1 MACIRTTIIGSIPRI
16 DLKRDPDSLAHTKS
30 LSGFPTRLQYTSA
43 MLNTAP
49 PPATRDLLPE
59 DTSLRRHLETSFV
72 RTAES
77 YGFEEIATP
86 MFERADLFAARSGP
100 EIKSSMFAFHCDHE
114 EYVLRPE
121 MTAPVCRLVASG
133 ALADRAIPYK
143 LFYVAPCFR
152 YCHPHSGRFRE
163 FTQAGLE
170 LIGEAG
176 PSADAEV
183 IAAASR
189 FLRSVGVKD
198 FSLKIGTVGIF
209 RDLLP
214 DELSA
219 DDRATVIGHLDR
231 LISID
236 ERCASLAS
244 SGNQAVF
251 DQLKIDRSDLATM
264 QAQTDF
270 RGEFA
275 IEDHPTP
282 TPEELAERLPREVD
296 ATLRRVWN
304 VEGYLSDE
312 IADLL
317 IRVSR
322 IRGTVD
328 EVSARASEILQ
339 GASAG
344 GSLENLLSVCRLLKP
359 YGVGDP
365 EVVLGIA
372 RGLTFYTGTVFEISS
387 NGRKY
392 CGGGRYDNMI
402 ELFGGGQLPSTG
414 CAFRFDTLSAVAESD
429 AVDSVPRVALQ
440 PSTDADLER
449 TVSLS
454 EGLRDRGLRVGG
466 TGVPVATVEGD
477 QVRLADGRTVEAAV
491 DAVAAIITHT

>member
-1 MACIRTTIIGSIPRI
+1 
-16 DLKRDPDSLAHTKS
+16 
-30 LSGFPTRLQYTSA
+30 
-43 MLNTAP
+43 MLNTSP

-59 DTSLRRHLETSFV
+59 DTSLRRHLESSFV

-86 MFERADLFAARSGP
+86 MFERADLFAARSGR
-100 EIKSSMFAFHCDHE
+100 EIKSSLLTFHCDHE
-114 EYVLRPE
+114 EYALRPE

-133 ALADRAIPYK
+133 ALADRPTPHK
-143 LFYVAPCFR
+143 MFYVAPCFR
-152 YCHPHSGRFRE
+152 YCRPHSGRYRE

-176 PSADAEV
+176 PHADAEV
-183 IAAASR
+183 VAAACR

-198 FSLKIGTVGIF
+198 FSLKLGTVGIF

-219 DDRATVIGHLDR
+219 DDRASVIGHLDR

-236 ERCASLAS
+236 ERCASLPS
-244 SGNQAVF
+244 SGNQAIF

-270 RGEFA
+270 SGEFA

-282 TPEELAERLPREVD
+282 TAEELAERLPREVD

-322 IRGTVD
+322 IRGTTD
-328 EVSARASEILQ
+328 EVSTRASEILE
-339 GASAG
+339 GTSAG
-344 GSLENLLSVCRLLKP
+344 GSLENLLSVCRLLKL
-359 YGVGDP
+359 YGIGEP

-392 CGGGRYDNMI
+392 CGGGRYDNLI
-402 ELFGGGQLPSTG
+402 ELFGGGHLPSTG
-414 CAFRFDTLSAVAESD
+414 CAFRFDTLSAVAGTN
-429 AVDSVPRVALQ
+429 AADSAPRVVLQ
-440 PSTDADLER
+440 PSTEEDLQR

-466 TGVPVATVEGD
+466 AGAPIATVEGD
-477 QVRLADGRTVEAAV
+477 QVRLPDGRSVEAVV